1 MIDLDDLAQVIFSN
15 FTSAAGTLAETKFA
29 LRQVENE
36 EEKQRL
42 TERVHQETMWFNKA
56 SMLAKMYADEKVQE
70 RHEEELGL
78 QERLQTWREGEVGR
92 ADDKRVKD
100 AKSEVQVAL
109 EKKQNEEK
117 IRADAAEKKREQAEK
132 DREEL
137 KQNYIG
143 LGMSEEEAEV
153 AANEKVPDA
162 VESKIATQAM
172 NMMRLRELY
181 PDKSDA
187 EINEIYNRIYVPKS
201 EAELSDSVEFQ
212 QELAD
217 IDRLEAE
224 GTIDKETADLL
235 RQGVHKRILGSSP
248 SSSALEGK
256 LAAIDTEYGPE
267 GRTPDPEKHRL
278 ARDKALGAT
287 APAGAKDKD
296 DDGKSKTE
304 WLDEFD
310 QDTPNRDMLERIAIN
325 VPTEAADKDLIR
337 SFGAILAGS
346 TGPDDI
352 DDGRKRAVAGRA
364 ELYLQGNRP
373 EGQAAEKLNQAQ
385 DFTLAEMGGLWEDL
399 QLMDE
404 DSFGKIDE
412 AIERMAQ
419 GAGTSSDIALTRF
432 DSKIKALINRWIR
445 VESGAAIT
453 PDEIKFLK
461 ELMPSIGNKWHIN
474 MEVLR
479 TIGGI
484 FQRSKQREYNLHF
497 GNEWGEAIGK
507 IQLEAASDMLEEINK
522 KYPTG
527 AQTAKKISN
536 DFRNK

>member
-1 MIDLDDLAQVIFSN
+1 MINFDDLAQVIFSN

-42 TERVHQETMWFNKA
+42 QGRMHQETMWFNKA
-56 SMLAKMYADEKVQE
+56 SMLAKMYADEQMQQ
-70 RHEEELGL
+70 RHEDTAAL
-78 QERLQTWREGEVGR
+78 QTRLQDWREGEVGR
-92 ADDKRVKD
+92 TDEKRVKD
-100 AKSEVQVAL
+100 AKSEVAVAVA
-109 EKKQNEEK
+109 KKEDEEK
-117 IRADAAEKKREQAEK
+117 IKADAAEKKREQAEK

-137 KQNYIG
+137 KQSYIR

-153 AANEKVPDA
+153 ASSEKVPDA

-172 NMMRLRELY
+172 NKMQLRKMY
-181 PDKSDA
+181 PDKSEA
-187 EINEIYNRIYVPKS
+187 EINEIYQRIYVPKS
-201 EAELSDSVEFQ
+201 EAELSESVGFQ
-212 QELAD
+212 RELAD
-217 IDRLEAE
+217 IDRMEAE
-224 GTIDKETADLL
+224 GTIDAETADLL
-235 RQGVHKRILGSSP
+235 RKGVHRRIAGTGSSTD
-248 SSSALEGK
+248 ATQRK
-256 LAAIDTEYGPE
+256 LDAIDAEYGSE
-267 GRTPDPEKHRL
+267 GRTPDPEKHRQ

-287 APAGAKDKD
+287 APAGAKDD
-296 DDGKSKTE
+296 EDKSKTA
-304 WLDEFD
+304 WLDEFGHG
-310 QDTPNRDMLERIAIN
+310 TANRDLLERIAIN

-352 DDGRKRAVAGRA
+352 DEDRKRAVAGRA

-373 EGQAAEKLNQAQ
+373 EGEAAVKLNQAQ

-412 AIERMAQ
+412 AIERIAQ
-419 GAGTSSDIALTRF
+419 GAGTTSDIALTRF

-453 PDEIKFLK
+453 PDEITFLK

-497 GNEWGEAIGK
+497 GNEWGAAIGE
-507 IQLEAASDMLEEINK
+507 IQLEAANDMLEEINK
-522 KYPTG
+522 KHPTG
-527 AQTAKKISN
+527 AQTAKKISD